1 MDDVQNRLAREIADA
16 VAAAVARSAEVASCR
31 DRARGA
37 GFDLRI
43 TLEAT
48 VGFAARGDGDPSA
61 PPLVEAAPPQAF
73 EVTANDRRFL
83 RSLRIA
89 ADEVKVEETN

>member
-16 VAAAVARSAEVASCR
+16 VAGAVARSAEVASCR
-31 DRARGA
+31 ERARAA
-37 GFDLRI
+37 GFDLKI

-48 VGFAARGDGDPSA
+48 VGFAARTDGDPSVA
-61 PPLVEAAPPQAF
+61 PPVDAAASQAF